1 MGCDIHFYTE
11 RWTSDNKY
19 EGPKDLSEDRDS
31 KIEEILENCE
41 PNYRWVSA
49 DTWTKNGTWY
59 ADQIYC
65 SRNYFLFS
73 ILADVRNSGDIEP
86 IDNPRGI
93 PDDASSGYEYAV
105 DRWDDGHS
113 HSYFT
118 LDELLNVDWLSY
130 RKKSAILEF
139 QTQDDEVGWL
149 DEFMETIQTMRSI
162 DPDPENVRCCFFFD
176 N

>member
-31 KIEEILENCE
+31 KLEEILENCE

-49 DTWTKNGTWY
+49 DSWSKDGSWHADEMYNGRSY
-59 ADQIYC
+59 Y
-65 SRNYFLFS
+65 LFS
-73 ILADVRNSGDIEP
+73 ILADVRNGSGEIEP
-86 IDNPRGI
+86 IDYPRGI
-93 PDDASSGYEYAV
+93 PDDVSSGYKYVV
-105 DRWDDGHS
+105 DRWDGDGHS

-118 LDELLNVDWLSY
+118 LHELMNYDWSKYEML
-130 RKKSAILEF
+130 
-139 QTQDDEVGWL
+139 G
-149 DEFMETIQTMRSI
+149 EFMETIETMKNI
-162 DPDPENVRCCFFFD
+162 DPDPKNVRCCFFFD